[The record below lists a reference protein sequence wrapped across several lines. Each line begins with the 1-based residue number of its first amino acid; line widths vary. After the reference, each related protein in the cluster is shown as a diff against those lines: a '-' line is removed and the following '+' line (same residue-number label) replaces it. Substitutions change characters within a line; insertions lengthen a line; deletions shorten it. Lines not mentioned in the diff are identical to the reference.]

1 MEICASNA
9 TPKLGLSIT
18 NALKVRLIRL
28 DLTALMRC
36 VSFSTRIMNQ
46 QMAIGGIMTNI
57 ELSLMNFGIM
67 PIPLLPEVY
76 PNGKLVVPKTRCSP
90 RVSRAKC
97 QICPT
102 EFLRK
107 GRQVYCEDCRD
118 KINKAK
124 WRAASLSKTAKRRA
138 LR

>member
-1 MEICASNA
+1 MN
-9 TPKLGLSIT
+9 GLTI
-18 NALKVRLIRL
+18 
-28 DLTALMRC
+28 D
-36 VSFSTRIMNQ
+36 
-46 QMAIGGIMTNI
+46 
-57 ELSLMNFGIM
+57 LMNFGIM

-76 PNGKLVVPKTRCSP
+76 PNGKLVVPKIRCSP

-124 WRAASLSKTAKRRA
+124 WRAASLRKTAKRKK
-138 LR
+138 LSLSQ